1 MAEQFIPQLF
11 SLMNIL
17 GLTVFAI
24 SGALFAA
31 EKNMDILG
39 LILIGTITG
48 IGGGTLRDLLLG
60 ISPVSWVQ
68 EPFAIYLCI
77 SASIITYFTAHS
89 QEKRIH
95 VILWMDAMGLCAFA
109 VLGTEIALSVQD
121 NPIIAMAM
129 GVMSATFGGV
139 MRDVLCAKTLTLM
152 RPELYISCALA
163 SAATYVILEA
173 FQLGQTLT
181 QISAFAVGFG
191 LRASAILFKLEIP
204 RFGYER
210 S

>member
-1 MAEQFIPQLF
+1 MPEQLIPQLF

-68 EPFAIYLCI
+68 GPFAIYLCVG
-77 SASIITYFTAHS
+77 ASIITYFTARAH
-89 QEKRIH
+89 EKRMNF
-95 VILWMDAMGLCAFA
+95 ILWMDAIGLCAFA

-121 NPIIAMAM
+121 NPVIAMAM

-152 RPELYISCALA
+152 RPELYITCALV
-163 SAATYVILEA
+163 SSTTYVVLEA
-173 FQLGQTLT
+173 FQPGQTLT
-181 QISAFAVGFG
+181 QIIAFATGFG
-191 LRASAILFKLEIP
+191 LRAAAILFKLEIP